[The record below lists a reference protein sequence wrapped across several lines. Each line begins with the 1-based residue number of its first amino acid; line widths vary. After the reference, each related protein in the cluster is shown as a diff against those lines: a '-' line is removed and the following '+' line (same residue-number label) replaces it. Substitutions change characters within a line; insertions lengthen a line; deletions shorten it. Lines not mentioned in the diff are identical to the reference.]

1 MRPATPA
8 TPRLRNTIVRR
19 RRLFTPVSV
28 RPAPRMRGYAPCV
41 RRTLRLPN
49 VHGAPGVSLAEAV
62 DFARTGDI
70 WLFRGRSRA
79 DRAIRALTNA
89 PVNHVAMAVVLD
101 DLPPL
106 LWHAE
111 LGKGVL
117 DVWAGKHQRGVQLH
131 DMRESVLQWTGR
143 YGQVAWFRQLT
154 PDVTREQEDAVLR
167 TIARW
172 DGTPFPGSATLT
184 ARWIRG
190 RAGAM
195 AEPRENARYFRAQA
209 RKALR
214 RGEGAPQR
222 STPGMSP
229 REAYCAEVV
238 AVTYQAMGLL
248 NPRLPSLYYDP
259 GVFWSGD
266 ELVLTPPS
274 LLGAEVR
281 VHTPAE
287 AELAEVK
294 VAADTRVSRLKNRLA
309 RHRMGLSDT
318 P

>member
-1 MRPATPA
+1 M
-8 TPRLRNTIVRR
+8 
-19 RRLFTPVSV
+19 
-28 RPAPRMRGYAPCV
+28 
-41 RRTLRLPN
+41 TLD
-49 VHGAPGVSLAEAV
+49 EAV
-62 DFARTGDI
+62 DLARTGDI

-111 LGKGVL
+111 LGKGLL

-131 DMRESVLQWTGR
+131 DLREAVLQWTGR
-143 YGQVAWFRQLT
+143 YGQEAWFRQLT
-154 PDVTREQEDAVLR
+154 PEVSRQQEDAVLR

-172 DGTPFPGSATLT
+172 DGTPFPGTTTLT
-184 ARWIRG
+184 ARWMRG

-195 AEPRENARYFRAQA
+195 AEPRQNARYLRAKA
-209 RKALR
+209 RQVIT
-214 RGEGAPQR
+214 GEESSPQ
-222 STPGMSP
+222 TPTSGMSP

-248 NPRLPSLYYDP
+248 NPRLPSIYYDP

-266 ELVLTPPS
+266 ELALTAPAA
-274 LLGAEVR
+274 LGDEILVR
-281 VHTPAE
+281 APTPAPPTE
-287 AELAEVK
+287 PEPP
-294 VAADTRVSRLKNRLA
+294 AANPRRGWRLRKRTRRSECDSK
-309 RHRMGLSDT
+309 D
-318 P
+318 